1 MGFNMFRLSVY
12 VQERGAYPAY
22 ARRFWREKGIRLQ
35 VEDGDLADIAAGTV
49 DFYTFS
55 YYMSGIVGTH
65 DVERASGN
73 MSMGGRNPYLK
84 STDWGWQIDPEGLC
98 IALNQ
103 IYDRY
108 QIPLMVVENGMGALD
123 EVVVNDGVERIHDQY
138 RIDYLRSHVRAMG
151 EAVDDGVDLMGY
163 TWWGPIDLVSAGTGE
178 MRKRYGFVY
187 VEKHDHGTGTYQ
199 RIRKDS
205 FFAYQRIV
213 RSNGAEGLE

>member
-1 MGFNMFRLSVY
+1 
-12 VQERGAYPAY
+12 
-22 ARRFWREKGIRLQ
+22 
-35 VEDGDLADIAAGTV
+35 
-49 DFYTFS
+49 
-55 YYMSGIVGTH
+55 
-65 DVERASGN
+65 
-73 MSMGGRNPYLK
+73 MSMGGRNPDLK
-84 STDWGWQIDPEGLC
+84 STDWGWQIDPEGLR

-123 EVVVNDGVERIHDQY
+123 EVVVEDGVERIHDQY

-187 VEKHDHGTGTYQ
+187 VDKHDDGTGTYQ

-205 FFAYQRIV
+205 FFAYQKIIK
-213 RSNGAEGLE
+213 SNGAEGLE